1 MNQLLNP
8 IAEIPLE
15 KQTTSENGHDRLDQA
30 LAALAQNMA
39 NLSQSQATL
48 NQAQATL
55 TQTQATLT
63 QTQATLAQNQVAFLG
78 RMAENE
84 RASAERFA
92 RIEQDIT
99 AIMRVLTEHSRL
111 LERLPEA
118 VRDKIG
124 FRGGPGSDN

>member
-1 MNQLLNP
+1 MNQLLHR

-48 NQAQATL
+48 
-55 TQTQATLT
+55 TQTQANLT

-84 RASAERFA
+84 RSSAERFA